1 MTSLKNLAAVEGGKE
16 QDFLGYLCW
25 YTIFEL
31 KISRTELE
39 DKFIDAKVPLNYMP
53 NHIAP
58 VDAFRRATAKL
69 EENRLPSQD
78 KFVNY
83 LVREVLCD
91 RNSIVRQLIKETVD
105 SKNVRLKYEK
115 VGEII
120 YNRNSENL
128 RTIDCSNG
136 EIKDKLAKAEILYQ
150 EFLNN
155 YDSQFIRRMVRT
167 ILGNMNPTAVRP
179 SGGVY
184 FVPGK
189 YKEELFALKRLVKLL
204 GCEFFTMPVIDQEN
218 SRDMLYQKL
227 REQIRCE
234 VTKMAD
240 VLKGNASKAE
250 ITKIIDNSKKMFEQ
264 IKEYEELLDKNL
276 SDLKSDVEVLK
287 AQIISFLDAA

>member
-189 YKEELFALKRLVKLL
+189 YKEELFALERLVKLL

>member
-91 RNSIVRQLIKETVD
+91 KNGVVRHLVKETVD

-120 YNRNSENL
+120 FNRSTESI
-128 RTIDCSNG
+128 RTIDCGTG
-136 EIKDKLAKAEILYQ
+136 EAADKLAKVEALYQ
-150 EFLNN
+150 DFKNS
-155 YDSQFIRRMVRT
+155 YDSQHIRRIVRA
-167 ILGNMNPTAVRP
+167 ILADMNPTAVRP

-184 FVPGK
+184 FVPEK
-189 YKEELFALKRLVKLL
+189 YKEKLFALERLVKLL
-204 GCEFFTMPVIDQEN
+204 GGEFFTMPVIDQEN
-218 SRDMLYQKL
+218 SKDMVYQKL
-227 REQIRCE
+227 KEQIKAE

-250 ITKIIDNSKKMFEQ
+250 VTKIIDTSKKMFAQ
-264 IKEYEELLDKNL
+264 ISEYEDILNKNL

-287 AQIISFLDAA
+287 TQIISFLDAA